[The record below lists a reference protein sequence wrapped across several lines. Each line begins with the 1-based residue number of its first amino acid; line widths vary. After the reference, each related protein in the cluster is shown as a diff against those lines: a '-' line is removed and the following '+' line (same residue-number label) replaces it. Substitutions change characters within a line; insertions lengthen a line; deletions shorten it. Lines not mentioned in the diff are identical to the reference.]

1 MNVMSSEIMY
11 YLAWLGFSD
20 LENLD
25 AVIRH
30 FNLTDEEVDQLEDE
44 IIMETDGNIRS
55 AIYKLAYGEE

>member
-1 MNVMSSEIMY
+1 MY